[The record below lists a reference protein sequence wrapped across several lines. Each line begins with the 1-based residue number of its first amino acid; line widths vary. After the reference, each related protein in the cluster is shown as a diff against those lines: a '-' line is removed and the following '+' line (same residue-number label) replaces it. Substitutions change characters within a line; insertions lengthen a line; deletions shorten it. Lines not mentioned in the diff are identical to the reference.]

1 MYDATFKLSPHR
13 SLTRER
19 FLLCEN
25 AVIATA
31 GARTY
36 NAEEVT
42 GVHPSADGKVI
53 LLRDK
58 SVLFAPETL
67 ASFEGK
73 PVTLEH
79 PREKVV
85 GLDNWRQEA
94 VGNLMNVR
102 QGEGEYE
109 NALIADVLI
118 FDKDTI
124 EKVLSGECEA
134 LSAGFSSDADDVG
147 GGIGVE
153 KTLIGNHVAIV
164 PKGRDSACI
173 LCDSLPNIGKKK
185 MDETKKEAPAEVLK
199 EKTDAEAGTSPDLI
213 AVIAQLT
220 ERVAALEAMLSKP
233 ESETAETVTDAD
245 TDAEKEK
252 PADAETP
259 APAPESETVTE
270 EAAKPETE
278 KEDAPAETEAP
289 AAKFPTAEEI
299 AELIIQKLKTG
310 NTSPAAEKVE
320 KTDACIKNDAADV
333 APNVDSNTPNLAL
346 AALTEFYKK
355 PEGKSFIDGMGGI
368 KNDSAPALLKSCACF
383 VRAKGKQAVQAVK
396 NDSSPAKAPETF
408 TARAKSLWK

>member
-36 NAEEVT
+36 NAEEVQ
-42 GVHPSADGKVI
+42 GIKPNAGGQVI

-79 PREKVV
+79 PQEKVV
-85 GLDNWRQEA
+85 GLDNWRTEA

-102 QGEGEYE
+102 KGEGEQE
-109 NALIADVLI
+109 NALVADVLI
-118 FDKDTI
+118 FDKETI

-134 LSAGFSSDADDVG
+134 LSAGFSSDANDVG

-164 PKGRDSACI
+164 PRGRDAACI
-173 LCDSLPNIGKKK
+173 LCDSLPDIGGK
-185 MDETKKEAPAEVLK
+185 MDETKKEEAAEAPT
-199 EKTDAEAGTSPDLI
+199 EKTDAETASPDLL
-213 AVIAQLT
+213 AVVTQLT
-220 ERVAALEAMLSKP
+220 ERVAALEALVNKP
-233 ESETAETVTDAD
+233 EAEAETVA
-245 TDAEKEK
+245 DAEPTEEK
-252 PADAETP
+252 PAAE
-259 APAPESETVTE
+259 
-270 EAAKPETE
+270 PETE
-278 KEDAPAETEAP
+278 KAAEPEPEAEKAEEKEDAAEAETP

-299 AELIIQKLKTG
+299 AELIIQKLKSGSTP
-310 NTSPAAEKVE
+310 PAEEKA
-320 KTDACIKNDAADV
+320 DSCIKNDAADV
-333 APNVDSNTPNLAL
+333 APNVASDTPNLAV
-346 AALTEFYKK
+346 AALSEFYKK

-368 KNDSAPALLKSCACF
+368 KNDSAPALLKACASF
-383 VRAKGKQAVQAVK
+383 VRTKGKQQTQTVK
-396 NDSSPAKAPETF
+396 NDSAPVVADTF
-408 TARAKSLWK
+408 AARASQLWK